1 MTQRTRTELESLID
15 ELHREAATALAM
27 AKYIR
32 HEKCWRVHDE
42 HIYNERAEEC
52 LQAVKHLE
60 VELTGR
66 LTLVG

>member
-15 ELHREAATALAM
+15 ELHHEASHALVM
-27 AKYIR
+27 AAYIR
-32 HEKCWRVHDE
+32 DEYPWRVHDE
-42 HIYNERAEEC
+42 RIYNERAEEC